1 MARVTLS
8 LGSNIDRDY
17 HLRVAL
23 DALADEFAP
32 LTLSQVYETKPVGLT
47 ADPFY
52 NLVVAFDT
60 EATVGEVQHICKH
73 IEQHYARSPATPP
86 QGYTRALDLDLLT
99 YGDLTG
105 VHDGILLPRAEVLKH
120 DFVLRPLAELFP
132 DQHMP
137 GRHESYA
144 ELWQTHAHPDQWMT
158 PVSFQWPHPTST
170 EALSHG

>member
-1 MARVTLS
+1 MPLVTLS
-8 LGSNIDRDY
+8 LGSNIDRDH
-17 HLRVAL
+17 HLYVAL
-23 DALADEFAP
+23 TALADEFAP

-52 NLVVAFDT
+52 NLVVAFNT
-60 EATVGEVQHICKH
+60 ARSVGEVQQTCKQ
-73 IEQHYARSPATPP
+73 IEQHYTRKPARPP

-99 YGDLTG
+99 YGDLCG
-105 VHDGILLPRAEVLKH
+105 VHEGILLPRAEVLKH

-132 DQHMP
+132 HQRMP

-158 PVSFQWPHPTST
+158 PVSFHWPQSAET
-170 EALSHG
+170 EALSHR